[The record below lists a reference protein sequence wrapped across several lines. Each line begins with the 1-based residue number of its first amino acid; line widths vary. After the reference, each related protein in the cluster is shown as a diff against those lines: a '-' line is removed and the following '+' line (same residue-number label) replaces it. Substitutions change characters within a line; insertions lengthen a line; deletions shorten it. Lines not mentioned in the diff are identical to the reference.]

1 MSANAPSPQATEEMP
16 ADKSRPAPISESLQ
30 KRTAPAAWKRVAA
43 TLVAVTLAAVL
54 TWQLWQHYMR
64 SPWTRD
70 GRVRVET
77 VGVAAD
83 ISGRV
88 TDLRVIDNQFV
99 RKGDVLF
106 VVDPDMY
113 RLALAQAEAAVR
125 KAKADLA
132 NAQELSERRKRLH
145 SQKVISAEELDNFA
159 SAAEADAAAYQQAL
173 SARDM
178 AKLNMTRTTVYCP
191 VNGCVTNLHLRIGDY
206 ATAGAVKLSVIDSD
220 SFWVAGYFE
229 ETKLPRI
236 HNGDFV
242 RIKLMGV
249 SSEIHG
255 HVEST
260 SSGISDANAGGTGV
274 GLANVDPI
282 FTWVR
287 LAQRIPV
294 RIHMDSIPH
303 DVEIVAGQTCTIVVT
318 PSKMP

>member
-1 MSANAPSPQATEEMP
+1 MSVTAPSLQATEEKP
-16 ADKSRPAPISESLQ
+16 VDKARPAPIPANSQ
-30 KRTAPAAWKRVAA
+30 KRTPPVGWKRVAG
-43 TLVAVTLAAVL
+43 TLVAVTVAAVL
-54 TWQLWQHYMR
+54 TCHLWWHYMR

-113 RLALAQAEAAVR
+113 HLALAQAEAAV
-125 KAKADLA
+125 KKSQADLT
-132 NAQELSERRKRLH
+132 NARELAQRRKRLH
-145 SQKVISAEELDNFA
+145 LQKVISSEELDNFA
-159 SAAEADAAAYQQAL
+159 SAAEADTAAYQQAL
-173 SARDM
+173 TARDI
-178 AKLNMTRTTVYCP
+178 ANLNMTRTTVYSP
-191 VNGCVTNLHLRIGDY
+191 VNGYVTNLHLRIGDY
-206 ATAGAVKLSVIDSD
+206 ATAGVVKLSVLDSD

-236 HNGDFV
+236 RTGDST

-249 SSEIHG
+249 GPEIHG
-255 HVEST
+255 HVESI
-260 SSGISDANAGGTGV
+260 SSGIADSNGGGTGN

-294 RIHMDSIPH
+294 RIHMDAIPL
-303 DVEIVAGQTCTIVVT
+303 DVRIVAGQTCTIVVI

>member
-1 MSANAPSPQATEEMP
+1 MSVKAPSPRAVEEKP
-16 ADKSRPAPISESLQ
+16 ADKARTPPNSAISQ
-30 KRTAPAAWKRVAA
+30 NKTPPVGGKRVAA

-54 TWQLWQHYMR
+54 TWQLWWHYMR

-88 TDLRVIDNQFV
+88 TDIRVIDNEFV

-113 RLALAQAEAAVR
+113 RFALAQAEATVK

-132 NAQELSERRKRLH
+132 NAQELSERRRRLH
-145 SQKVISAEELDNFA
+145 SQKVISSEELDNFA
-159 SAAEADAAAYQQAL
+159 SAAEGDSAAYQQAL
-173 SARDM
+173 AARDI
-178 AKLNMTRTTVYCP
+178 ANLNLIRTTVYSP
-191 VNGCVTNLHLRIGDY
+191 VNGYVTNLHLRIGDY
-206 ATAGAVKLSVIDSD
+206 ATAGAVKLSVLDSD

-236 HNGDFV
+236 HTGDLA

-249 SSEIHG
+249 GPEIHG

-260 SSGISDANAGGTGV
+260 SSGIADSNAGGTGV

-294 RIHMDSIPH
+294 RIHMDSVPH
-303 DVEIVAGQTCTIVVT
+303 DVKIVAGQTCTIVVT
-318 PSKMP
+318 PSETP